1 MFENGTVA
9 LAMKNGDAKKS
20 ETLEVRVSY
29 DTKRE
34 LSERAKLD
42 GRTVSDVVR
51 HLIGDYLAN
60 PISKTR
66 NSKLGDAIMFMKKLF
81 TQNPKTA
88 VVTMAALLM
97 SPLLIIPSA
106 TAENLIIDIKG
117 EHIQP
122 VESDEVR
129 TRRFDTQVEMETDTV
144 LKLGFDGLLVTT
156 DPEVILEGDWLSL
169 KINDVET
176 LDGKKIVS
184 MTVSIFGNV
193 NGEDIVIAEPI
204 LKAVYGEAAEFKML
218 KENFNQETG
227 TFYGKEKM
235 TEFSLKFT
243 PRAKT

>member
-1 MFENGTVA
+1 
-9 LAMKNGDAKKS
+9 
-20 ETLEVRVSY
+20 
-29 DTKRE
+29 
-34 LSERAKLD
+34 
-42 GRTVSDVVR
+42 
-51 HLIGDYLAN
+51 
-60 PISKTR
+60 
-66 NSKLGDAIMFMKKLF
+66 
-81 TQNPKTA
+81 
-88 VVTMAALLM
+88 
-97 SPLLIIPSA
+97 
-106 TAENLIIDIKG
+106 
-117 EHIQP
+117 
-122 VESDEVR
+122 
-129 TRRFDTQVEMETDTV
+129 METDTV